1 MDSNFIDQSSVNLPL
16 NESSFMLKGLEETDK
31 SAKNQQSNGIFSPS
45 SVFDKT
51 ENENPNFNVKDEENY
66 LAAEVDARLS
76 DPTPK
81 KAP

>member
-1 MDSNFIDQSSVNLPL
+1 MIKEF
-16 NESSFMLKGLEETDK
+16 EETDK
-31 SAKNQQSNGIFSPS
+31 SAKNQQSNDIFSPS

-51 ENENPNFNVKDEENY
+51 ENENPNFNLRDEENY